1 MSEIWEGYGP
11 YGHGTNEMALG
22 LQGRLARERRIPE
35 RVFGELHG
43 LLQQLQSLIVSILCD
58 FQVGFGQILQHDG
71 RAGARV
77 QARVELLRRLQ
88 KETTPPLRDAMLR
101 SGVARRSRV
110 ARFNDFEE
118 RFASRDVVDRSLVL
132 D

>member
-1 MSEIWEGYGP
+1 
-11 YGHGTNEMALG
+11 MALG
-22 LQGRLARERRIPE
+22 LQGRLVRERRVPE
-35 RVFGELHG
+35 RVFGELYG
-43 LLQQLQSLIVSILCD
+43 LLQQLQSLVVSILCD
-58 FQVGFGQILQHDG
+58 FQVGFGQVLQDDG

-88 KETTPPLRDAMLR
+88 EEATSPMRDAMLG
-101 SGVARRSRV
+101 SGVTGWSRV

-118 RFASRDVVDRSLVL
+118 RFASCDVVDRSLVL